1 VWSCCLPGLAA
12 GPRPGPSADRGRAA
26 LPCFR
31 MVAGMFVSAN
41 VDFLGKK
48 QIGIFGPPVSSTQG
62 SIGRIA
68 WPSRVRKDDTSLTSE
83 GDPAAE
89 SNWDVDE
96 PNEARE
102 AVGGRPDTLGTK
114 KKGRATKAPPRA
126 RPKMERW
133 CEAPVGTA
141 LLGSRG
147 PELALRLAREDP
159 LFRHFM
165 YCQLRAP
172 PPPSCRR
179 QWPNPLAFSQKDRL
193 GFPSGSMTTEG
204 ELDDIPRPTA
214 RPGRNGRRGSVG
226 TVVDCQE
233 TSSASFP

>member
-68 WPSRVRKDDTSLTSE
+68 WPSRVRKDETSLTSE

-89 SNWDVDE
+89 SNRDVDE

-102 AVGGRPDTLGTK
+102 AVGGRPDTLGTR

-172 PPPSCRR
+172 PHQAAVVSGPTPSLFPRRIGWAFPP
-179 QWPNPLAFSQKDRL
+179 
-193 GFPSGSMTTEG
+193 
-204 ELDDIPRPTA
+204 A
-214 RPGRNGRRGSVG
+214 R
-226 TVVDCQE
+226 
-233 TSSASFP
+233 